1 MENASPEMSVSWW
14 YAIGFT
20 QKGGHLDYRN
30 QWFG

>member
-1 MENASPEMSVSWW
+1 MENASPEISVSW